1 MTKMLLRDAGI
12 EVPRGILAQSE
23 ADAIEGLEI
32 VGAPVVIKPYNM
44 NQGKGVSLNRRI
56 SLYGRK
62 S

>member
-44 NQGKGVSLNRRI
+44 NQGKGVSLKRRI

>member
-44 NQGKGVSLNRRI
+44 NHG
-56 SLYGRK
+56 
-62 S
+62 